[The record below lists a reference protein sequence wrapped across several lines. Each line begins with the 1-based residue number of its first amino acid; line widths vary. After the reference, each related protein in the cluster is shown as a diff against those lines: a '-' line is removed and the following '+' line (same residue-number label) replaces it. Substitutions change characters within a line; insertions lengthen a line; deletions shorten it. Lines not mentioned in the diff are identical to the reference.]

1 MIDLHTHS
9 TFSDGSLRPRELV
22 RRAVREGLSALA
34 LTDHDTVEGTVEARE
49 ECARHGLEFIAGVE
63 LEATSTEGELHILGL
78 DLQEPLDEVERAL
91 DATRRERTNRNV
103 AILRLI
109 RDDGVEAEMDEV
121 EAFAGGNVVGRPHFA
136 AFLVRRGIAATVQDA
151 FDRFLGRGKP
161 YYLPR
166 RTLLPE
172 EVVELIKTAGGRP
185 IIAHPMTLGI
195 PAERLG
201 ALLKRY
207 RDIGIEGVEAYHS
220 GAPLAACREIERIA
234 RDLGLRVT
242 AGSDFHGDDRKGRR
256 LGRAAEGM
264 TIDDA
269 YLSEL
274 RR

>member
-9 TFSDGSLRPRELV
+9 TYSDGSLRPRELV
-22 RRAVREGLSALA
+22 RRAAREGLSALA
-34 LTDHDTVEGTVEARE
+34 LTDHDTVAGSSEARE

-63 LEATSTEGELHILGL
+63 LEATSADGELHILGL
-78 DLQEPLDEVERAL
+78 DLQEPLEVVEQAL
-91 DATRRERTNRNV
+91 EATRRERTNRNA

-109 RDDGVEAEMDEV
+109 RADGVEVEMDEV
-121 EAFAGGNVVGRPHFA
+121 EAFAGGTVVGRPHFA

-166 RTLLPE
+166 QTLPPE
-172 EVVELIKTAGGRP
+172 QIVELIKAAGGRP

-195 PAERLG
+195 PTERLG
-201 ALLKRY
+201 ALLARY
-207 RDIGIEGVEAYHS
+207 RDMGMEGIEAFHS
-220 GAPLAACREIERIA
+220 GASLAACREIARIA

-256 LGRAAEGM
+256 LGHAAEGM
-264 TIDDA
+264 TIDDE
-269 YLSEL
+269 YLREL
-274 RR
+274 QR

>member
-34 LTDHDTVEGTVEARE
+34 LTDHDTVAGTVEARE